1 MGHPRRAVPC
11 CACSHFTALHRTK
24 HPVRAPSLVSATP
37 SPLTNLDL
45 NLQPEKINTHD
56 NDVKHHNQTELHW
69 EATPS
74 ADTACQ

>member
-1 MGHPRRAVPC
+1 MLC
-11 CACSHFTALHRTK
+11 CLGAMPAFTAPNRTAAE

-37 SPLTNLDL
+37 STLTNLNL

-56 NDVKHHNQTELHW
+56 NDDKHHNQTNLHR